1 MRRRSERSKAKSAP
15 KEESPEKTSRNST
28 GTRSSRRRKKSTS
41 PEIESKSP
49 VKDGEDLSQPLEIQV
64 QDIELPEGDNPAAES
79 NNDDKSKPSEVGKE
93 WKEDTNFWQ
102 SESSQV
108 CLSLSNCTEQ
118 GWFTLR
124 EKQFIYL

>member
-15 KEESPEKTSRNST
+15 KEESPEKTTRNST
-28 GTRSSRRRKKSTS
+28 GTRSSRRRKKSSS

-64 QDIELPEGDNPAAES
+64 QDIELPEGDNPVVVS

-108 CLSLSNCTEQ
+108 CLSSSICTEQ
-118 GWFTLR
+118 GL
-124 EKQFIYL
+124 L